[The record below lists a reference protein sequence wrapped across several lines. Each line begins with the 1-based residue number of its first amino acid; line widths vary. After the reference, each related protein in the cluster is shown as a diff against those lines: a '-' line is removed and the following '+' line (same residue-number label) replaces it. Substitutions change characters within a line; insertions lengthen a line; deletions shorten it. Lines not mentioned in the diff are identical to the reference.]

1 MNAGLKRER
10 LFTLF
15 SSFVFS
21 SFSAVAVALLF
32 SRLTLYSLPETP
44 QHVVE
49 VISLP
54 ILEQKPQSPPE
65 QRKVEKRTQREPKRE
80 KIERKTQEK
89 SLQQPQKVQEQK
101 LKEEPEREIPVQESP
116 VAKEVKP
123 LTSQEVGIRETP
135 REQPQKVQEQK
146 LKEEP
151 KREIPVQESPAA
163 KEVKPLT
170 TQEVG
175 IRETPREEKRII
187 GGEAHRQVE
196 APRGGEAQR
205 QEVATRERV
214 ESPPQVQEK
223 KPTLSPPADQLSRY
237 FALVKGI
244 IESKKRY
251 PEEAKRRGEEGIV
264 VVSFTIDESGK
275 PVNVKLAS
283 SSGSPSIDNETLRL
297 IRSLKFPPPP
307 DGKPINLRVEVE
319 YQLRR

>member
-1 MNAGLKRER
+1 MNAALKREK

-32 SRLTLYSLPETP
+32 SRLTLYSLPENP
-44 QHVVE
+44 QQVVE

-54 ILEQKPQSPPE
+54 ILEQEPQSPP
-65 QRKVEKRTQREPKRE
+65 QQQKVERRTQREQERE
-80 KIERKTQEK
+80 RIKRKTQEK
-89 SLQQPQKVQEQK
+89 LPQQPPKAQEQE
-101 LKEEPEREIPVQESP
+101 LKEETTRQTPVQESP
-116 VAKEVKP
+116 VA
-123 LTSQEVGIRETP
+123 Q
-135 REQPQKVQEQK
+135 
-146 LKEEP
+146 
-151 KREIPVQESPAA
+151 
-163 KEVKPLT
+163 EVKPLT

-196 APRGGEAQR
+196 APRSGEAQR

-223 KPTLSPPADQLSRY
+223 KPALSPPADQLSRY

-251 PEEAKRRGEEGIV
+251 PEEAKRRGEEGTV

-275 PVNVKLAS
+275 PVNVRLAS
-283 SSGSPSIDNETLRL
+283 SSGSSSIDNETLRL

>member
-21 SFSAVAVALLF
+21 SFSAVAVAFLF

-44 QHVVE
+44 QQVVE

-65 QRKVEKRTQREPKRE
+65 QRKVERRTQQEPKRE

-89 SLQQPQKVQEQK
+89 SPQQPPKAQEQ
-101 LKEEPEREIPVQESP
+101 E
-116 VAKEVKP
+116 
-123 LTSQEVGIRETP
+123 
-135 REQPQKVQEQK
+135 

-151 KREIPVQESPAA
+151 KREIPVQESPVAQ
-163 KEVKPLT
+163 EVKPLA
-170 TQEVG
+170 TQEAG
-175 IRETPREEKRII
+175 TRETPREEKRII

-196 APRGGEAQR
+196 APRSGEAQR

-223 KPTLSPPADQLSRY
+223 KPTLSLPVDQMSRY

-251 PEEAKRRGEEGIV
+251 PEEAKRRGEEGTV

-283 SSGSPSIDNETLRL
+283 SSGSSSIDNETLRL

-307 DGKPINLRVEVE
+307 DGKPVNLRVEVE

>member
-10 LFTLF
+10 LYTLI

-21 SFSAVAVALLF
+21 SFSAMAVALLF

-44 QHVVE
+44 QQVVE

-65 QRKVEKRTQREPKRE
+65 QQKVERRTQREPKRE
-80 KIERKTQEK
+80 KIERRTQEK
-89 SLQQPQKVQEQK
+89 SLQQP
-101 LKEEPEREIPVQESP
+101 LKS
-116 VAKEVKP
+116 
-123 LTSQEVGIRETP
+123 
-135 REQPQKVQEQK
+135 QEQK

-151 KREIPVQESPAA
+151 KRETPVQESPVAQ
-163 KEVKPLT
+163 EVKPLA
-170 TQEVG
+170 TQEAG
-175 IRETPREEKRII
+175 TRETPREEKRTI
-187 GGEAHRQVE
+187 GGEAHRQEV
-196 APRGGEAQR
+196 ATRSGEAQR
-205 QEVATRERV
+205 QEVAPRERV

-251 PEEAKRRGEEGIV
+251 PEEAKRRGEEGTV
-264 VVSFTIDESGK
+264 VVSFTIDESGN
-275 PVNVKLAS
+275 PVNVRLAS
-283 SSGSPSIDNETLRL
+283 SSGSSSIDNETLRL

>member
-44 QHVVE
+44 QQVVE

-65 QRKVEKRTQREPKRE
+65 QQKVERRTQQEPKRE

-89 SLQQPQKVQEQK
+89 LLQQPPKAQEQE
-101 LKEEPEREIPVQESP
+101 LKEEPKIETPVQESP
-116 VAKEVKP
+116 VAQEVKP
-123 LTSQEVGIRETP
+123 L
-135 REQPQKVQEQK
+135 
-146 LKEEP
+146 
-151 KREIPVQESPAA
+151 A
-163 KEVKPLT
+163 
-170 TQEVG
+170 TQEAG
-175 IRETPREEKRII
+175 TRETPREEKRTI
-187 GGEAHRQVE
+187 GGEAQRQVE
-196 APRGGEAQR
+196 APPSGEAQR
-205 QEVATRERV
+205 QEVAIRERV

-223 KPTLSPPADQLSRY
+223 KPTPSPPVDQLSRY

-264 VVSFTIDESGK
+264 VVSFTIDESGN
-275 PVNVKLAS
+275 PVNVRLAS
-283 SSGSPSIDNETLRL
+283 SSGSSSIDNETLRL

>member
-10 LFTLF
+10 LYTLI

-44 QHVVE
+44 QQVVE

-65 QRKVEKRTQREPKRE
+65 QRKVERQAQREPKRE
-80 KIERKTQEK
+80 RIERKIQEK
-89 SLQQPQKVQEQK
+89 SPQSPQQPPKAQEQK
-101 LKEEPEREIPVQESP
+101 I
-116 VAKEVKP
+116 
-123 LTSQEVGIRETP
+123 
-135 REQPQKVQEQK
+135 
-146 LKEEP
+146 KEEP
-151 KREIPVQESPAA
+151 KREIPVQESPVAQ
-163 KEVKPLT
+163 EVKPLA
-170 TQEVG
+170 TQEAG
-175 IRETPREEKRII
+175 TRETPREEKRII
-187 GGEAHRQVE
+187 GGEAHAQKE
-196 APRGGEAQR
+196 APRSGEAQR

-214 ESPPQVQEK
+214 ENPPQVQEK

-251 PEEAKRRGEEGIV
+251 PEEAKRRGEEGTV
-264 VVSFTIDESGK
+264 VVSFTIDESGN
-275 PVNVKLAS
+275 PVNVRLAS
-283 SSGSPSIDNETLRL
+283 SSGSSSIDNETLRL

-307 DGKPINLRVEVE
+307 DGKPLNLRVEVE

>member
-1 MNAGLKRER
+1 MNAELKRER

-21 SFSAVAVALLF
+21 SFSAVAVAFLF
-32 SRLTLYSLPETP
+32 SRLTLYSLPKTP
-44 QHVVE
+44 QQVVE

-54 ILEQKPQSPPE
+54 ILEQKPQSPP
-65 QRKVEKRTQREPKRE
+65 QQQKVERRTQREPKRE

-89 SLQQPQKVQEQK
+89 LPQ
-101 LKEEPEREIPVQESP
+101 
-116 VAKEVKP
+116 
-123 LTSQEVGIRETP
+123 
-135 REQPQKVQEQK
+135 QPQKVQEQK

-151 KREIPVQESPAA
+151 KRETPVQDSPVAQ
-163 KEVKPLT
+163 EVKPLT
-170 TQEVG
+170 TQEAG
-175 IRETPREEKRII
+175 TREIPKEEKRVIS
-187 GGEAHRQVE
+187 GEAHRQVE
-196 APRGGEAQR
+196 APR
-205 QEVATRERV
+205 ERV
-214 ESPPQVQEK
+214 ESPQQVQEK
-223 KPTLSPPADQLSRY
+223 KPASSPPADQMSRY

-251 PEEAKRRGEEGIV
+251 PEEAKRRGEEGTV
-264 VVSFTIDESGK
+264 VVSFTIDESGN

>member
-1 MNAGLKRER
+1 MNAELKRER

-44 QHVVE
+44 QQVVE

-54 ILEQKPQSPPE
+54 ILEQKPQSPPQQ
-65 QRKVEKRTQREPKRE
+65 QRVERRTQREPKRE

-89 SLQQPQKVQEQK
+89 LPQQPPK
-101 LKEEPEREIPVQESP
+101 
-116 VAKEVKP
+116 A
-123 LTSQEVGIRETP
+123 
-135 REQPQKVQEQK
+135 QEQK

-151 KREIPVQESPAA
+151 KRETPVQESPVAQ
-163 KEVKPLT
+163 EVKPLT

-175 IRETPREEKRII
+175 TRETPREEKRIT
-187 GGEAHRQVE
+187 
-196 APRGGEAQR
+196 GGEAQR
-205 QEVATRERV
+205 QEVAPRERV

-223 KPTLSPPADQLSRY
+223 KPTSSPPADQMSRY

-251 PEEAKRRGEEGIV
+251 PEEAKRRGEEGTV
-264 VVSFTIDESGK
+264 VVSFTIDESGN
-275 PVNVKLAS
+275 PVNVRLAS

>member
-44 QHVVE
+44 QQVVE

-54 ILEQKPQSPPE
+54 TLEQRPQSPPQ
-65 QRKVEKRTQREPKRE
+65 QRKVERQAQREPKRE

-89 SLQQPQKVQEQK
+89 LPQ
-101 LKEEPEREIPVQESP
+101 R
-116 VAKEVKP
+116 
-123 LTSQEVGIRETP
+123 
-135 REQPQKVQEQK
+135 PQNVQEQK

-151 KREIPVQESPAA
+151 KKEIPVQESPVAQEA
-163 KEVKPLT
+163 KPLT
-170 TQEVG
+170 TQEAG
-175 IRETPREEKRII
+175 TGETQREEKRII
-187 GGEAHRQVE
+187 
-196 APRGGEAQR
+196 GGEAQR

-223 KPTLSPPADQLSRY
+223 KPALSPPADQLSKY

-251 PEEAKRRGEEGIV
+251 PEEAKRRGEEGTV
-264 VVSFTIDESGK
+264 VVSFTIDESGN

-283 SSGSPSIDNETLRL
+283 SSGSSSIDNETLRL

-307 DGKPINLRVEVE
+307 GGKPINLRVEVE

>member
-44 QHVVE
+44 QQVVE

-54 ILEQKPQSPPE
+54 ILEQKPQSPP
-65 QRKVEKRTQREPKRE
+65 QQQKVERRTQREPKRE

-89 SLQQPQKVQEQK
+89 SPQQPPKAQERE
-101 LKEEPEREIPVQESP
+101 LKEETTRQTPVQESP
-116 VAKEVKP
+116 VAQEVKP
-123 LTSQEVGIRETP
+123 STTQEAGTRETP
-135 REQPQKVQEQK
+135 K
-146 LKEEP
+146 
-151 KREIPVQESPAA
+151 
-163 KEVKPLT
+163 
-170 TQEVG
+170 
-175 IRETPREEKRII
+175 EEKRVI
-187 GGEAHRQVE
+187 GGEAPKQVE
-196 APRGGEAQR
+196 ALRSGESQR

-223 KPTLSPPADQLSRY
+223 KPTSSPPVDQISRY

-251 PEEAKRRGEEGIV
+251 PEEAKRRGEEGTV
-264 VVSFTIDESGK
+264 VVSFTIDESGN

-307 DGKPINLRVEVE
+307 DGKPINLRVEIE

>member
-1 MNAGLKRER
+1 M
-10 LFTLF
+10 
-15 SSFVFS
+15 
-21 SFSAVAVALLF
+21 AVALLF
-32 SRLTLYSLPETP
+32 SRLTLYSLPEAP
-44 QHVVE
+44 QQVVE

-54 ILEQKPQSPPE
+54 TLEQKPQSPPQ
-65 QRKVEKRTQREPKRE
+65 QRKVERQTQREQKRE
-80 KIERKTQEK
+80 RIERKTQEK
-89 SLQQPQKVQEQK
+89 SPQQPQKE
-101 LKEEPEREIPVQESP
+101 
-116 VAKEVKP
+116 
-123 LTSQEVGIRETP
+123 
-135 REQPQKVQEQK
+135 QEQK

-151 KREIPVQESPAA
+151 KRETPIQESPVVQ
-163 KEVKPLT
+163 EVKPLT

-175 IRETPREEKRII
+175 TRETPREEKRIV
-187 GGEAHRQVE
+187 GGEAQKQVE

-223 KPTLSPPADQLSRY
+223 KPALSPPADQLSRY

-251 PEEAKRRGEEGIV
+251 PEEAKRRGEEGTV

-275 PVNVKLAS
+275 PVNVRLAS
-283 SSGSPSIDNETLRL
+283 SSGSSSIDNETLRL

>member
-44 QHVVE
+44 QQVVE

-54 ILEQKPQSPPE
+54 ILEQKPQSPP
-65 QRKVEKRTQREPKRE
+65 QQQKVERRTQREPKRE
-80 KIERKTQEK
+80 RIERKTQEK
-89 SLQQPQKVQEQK
+89 SPQQP
-101 LKEEPEREIPVQESP
+101 
-116 VAKEVKP
+116 
-123 LTSQEVGIRETP
+123 T
-135 REQPQKVQEQK
+135 KVQEQK

-151 KREIPVQESPAA
+151 KRETPVQESPVAQ
-163 KEVKPLT
+163 EVKPLT
-170 TQEVG
+170 TQEAG
-175 IRETPREEKRII
+175 TRETPREEKRTI

-196 APRGGEAQR
+196 APRSGEAQR

-251 PEEAKRRGEEGIV
+251 PEEAKRRGEEGTV
-264 VVSFTIDESGK
+264 VVSFTIDESGN
-275 PVNVKLAS
+275 PVNVRLAS
-283 SSGSPSIDNETLRL
+283 SSGSSSIDNETLRL

>member
-1 MNAGLKRER
+1 MNVALKRER

-21 SFSAVAVALLF
+21 SFSAMAVALLF

-44 QHVVE
+44 QQVVE

-54 ILEQKPQSPPE
+54 ILEQKPQSLP
-65 QRKVEKRTQREPKRE
+65 QQQKVERRTQREQERE
-80 KIERKTQEK
+80 RIERKTQEK
-89 SLQQPQKVQEQK
+89 LPQQPPKAQEER
-101 LKEEPEREIPVQESP
+101 LKEETTRQTPVQESP
-116 VAKEVKP
+116 VAQEVKP
-123 LTSQEVGIRETP
+123 L
-135 REQPQKVQEQK
+135 
-146 LKEEP
+146 
-151 KREIPVQESPAA
+151 A
-163 KEVKPLT
+163 

-175 IRETPREEKRII
+175 TRETPREEKRII

-196 APRGGEAQR
+196 APRSGEVQR
-205 QEVATRERV
+205 QEVVTRERV

-223 KPTLSPPADQLSRY
+223 RPTLSPPADQLSRY

-244 IESKKRY
+244 IESRKRY
-251 PEEAKRRGEEGIV
+251 PEEAKRRGEEGTV

-275 PVNVKLAS
+275 PVNVRLAS

>member
-21 SFSAVAVALLF
+21 SSSAVAVALLF

-44 QHVVE
+44 QQVVE

-65 QRKVEKRTQREPKRE
+65 QQKVERRTQREPKRE
-80 KIERKTQEK
+80 RIERKTQEK
-89 SLQQPQKVQEQK
+89 LLQQPPKAQEQE
-101 LKEEPEREIPVQESP
+101 LKEEPKRETPVQESP
-116 VAKEVKP
+116 VA
-123 LTSQEVGIRETP
+123 Q
-135 REQPQKVQEQK
+135 
-146 LKEEP
+146 
-151 KREIPVQESPAA
+151 
-163 KEVKPLT
+163 EVKPLT
-170 TQEVG
+170 TQEAG
-175 IRETPREEKRII
+175 KRETPMEEKRIV
-187 GGEAHRQVE
+187 GGEASKQVE
-196 APRGGEAQR
+196 APRSGEAQR
-205 QEVATRERV
+205 QEVATPERV

-237 FALVKGI
+237 FVLVKGI

-264 VVSFTIDESGK
+264 VVSFTIDESGN
-275 PVNVKLAS
+275 PVNVRLAS

>member
-21 SFSAVAVALLF
+21 SFSAVAVAFLF

-44 QHVVE
+44 QQVVE

-54 ILEQKPQSPPE
+54 TLEQKPQSPP
-65 QRKVEKRTQREPKRE
+65 QQQKVERRTQREPKRE

-89 SLQQPQKVQEQK
+89 LPQQPQK
-101 LKEEPEREIPVQESP
+101 
-116 VAKEVKP
+116 A
-123 LTSQEVGIRETP
+123 
-135 REQPQKVQEQK
+135 QEQK

-151 KREIPVQESPAA
+151 KRETPVQERPVAQ
-163 KEVKPLT
+163 EVKPLT

-175 IRETPREEKRII
+175 TRETPREEKGITD
-187 GGEAHRQVE
+187 GEAHGQVE
-196 APRGGEAQR
+196 APHSGEAQR
-205 QEVATRERV
+205 QEVAPRERV

-223 KPTLSPPADQLSRY
+223 KSTSSPPADQLSGY
-237 FALVKGI
+237 FALVKVI
-244 IESKKRY
+244 IESEKRY
-251 PEEAKRRGEEGIV
+251 PEEAKRRGEEGTV
-264 VVSFTIDESGK
+264 VVSFTIDESGNS
-275 PVNVKLAS
+275 VNVRLVS

-307 DGKPINLRVEVE
+307 TGKPVNLRVEVE

>member
-1 MNAGLKRER
+1 MNAALKRER

-44 QHVVE
+44 QQVVE

-54 ILEQKPQSPPE
+54 ILEQKPQSPP
-65 QRKVEKRTQREPKRE
+65 QQQKVERRTQREPKGE
-80 KIERKTQEK
+80 KTERKTQEK
-89 SLQQPQKVQEQK
+89 SPQQPPKAQEQE
-101 LKEEPEREIPVQESP
+101 LKEETAGQTPVQESP
-116 VAKEVKP
+116 VVQEVKP
-123 LTSQEVGIRETP
+123 LVTQEAVRIETQK
-135 REQPQKVQEQK
+135 EQPQKVQEQK

-151 KREIPVQESPAA
+151 KRETPVQESPVA

-170 TQEVG
+170 TQEIG
-175 IRETPREEKRII
+175 KRETPREEKRII
-187 GGEAHRQVE
+187 GGEA
-196 APRGGEAQR
+196 QR
-205 QEVATRERV
+205 QEVVTRERV

-223 KPTLSPPADQLSRY
+223 RPTLSPPADQMSRY

-251 PEEAKRRGEEGIV
+251 PEEAKRRGEEGTV

-275 PVNVKLAS
+275 PVNVRLAS

-307 DGKPINLRVEVE
+307 DGKPVNLRVEVE

>member
-10 LFTLF
+10 LYTLF

-21 SFSAVAVALLF
+21 SFSAMAVALLF
-32 SRLTLYSLPETP
+32 SRLTLYSLPEAP
-44 QHVVE
+44 QQVVE

-54 ILEQKPQSPPE
+54 TLEQKPQSPPQ
-65 QRKVEKRTQREPKRE
+65 QRKVERRTQREPKRE

-89 SLQQPQKVQEQK
+89 LPQQPPK
-101 LKEEPEREIPVQESP
+101 
-116 VAKEVKP
+116 A
-123 LTSQEVGIRETP
+123 
-135 REQPQKVQEQK
+135 QEQK

-151 KREIPVQESPAA
+151 KRETPIQESPVVQ
-163 KEVKPLT
+163 EVKPLT

-175 IRETPREEKRII
+175 TRETPREEKRIV
-187 GGEAHRQVE
+187 GGEAQKQAE
-196 APRGGEAQR
+196 APRGGETQR

-223 KPTLSPPADQLSRY
+223 KPALSPPADQLSRY

-251 PEEAKRRGEEGIV
+251 PEEAKRRGEEGTV

-275 PVNVKLAS
+275 PVNVRLAS
-283 SSGSPSIDNETLRL
+283 SSGSSSIDNETLRL

>member
-21 SFSAVAVALLF
+21 SFSAMAVALLF

-44 QHVVE
+44 QQVVE

-65 QRKVEKRTQREPKRE
+65 QQKVERRTQQEPKRE

-89 SLQQPQKVQEQK
+89 SLQQPP
-101 LKEEPEREIPVQESP
+101 KE
-116 VAKEVKP
+116 
-123 LTSQEVGIRETP
+123 
-135 REQPQKVQEQK
+135 QEQK

-151 KREIPVQESPAA
+151 KREIPVQDSPVAQ
-163 KEVKPLT
+163 EVKPLA

-175 IRETPREEKRII
+175 TRETPREEKRII
-187 GGEAHRQVE
+187 GGEAHAQKE
-196 APRGGEAQR
+196 APRSGEAQR

-251 PEEAKRRGEEGIV
+251 PEEAKRRGEEGTV

-275 PVNVKLAS
+275 PVNVRLAS
-283 SSGSPSIDNETLRL
+283 SSGSSSIDNETLRL

>member
-1 MNAGLKRER
+1 MNAALKRER

-44 QHVVE
+44 QQVVE

-54 ILEQKPQSPPE
+54 ILEQKPQSPPQ
-65 QRKVEKRTQREPKRE
+65 QRKVERRTQQEPKRE

-89 SLQQPQKVQEQK
+89 SPQQPQKAQEQE
-101 LKEEPEREIPVQESP
+101 LKEETTRQTPVQESP
-116 VAKEVKP
+116 VAQEVKP
-123 LTSQEVGIRETP
+123 L
-135 REQPQKVQEQK
+135 
-146 LKEEP
+146 
-151 KREIPVQESPAA
+151 A
-163 KEVKPLT
+163 
-170 TQEVG
+170 TQEAG
-175 IRETPREEKRII
+175 TRETPREEKRII

-196 APRGGEAQR
+196 APRSGEAQR
-205 QEVATRERV
+205 QEVAPRERV
-214 ESPPQVQEK
+214 ESPPQVQER
-223 KPTLSPPADQLSRY
+223 KPILSLPADQLSRY

-251 PEEAKRRGEEGIV
+251 PEEAKRRGEEGTV

-275 PVNVKLAS
+275 PVNVRLAS
-283 SSGSPSIDNETLRL
+283 SSGSSSIDNETLRL

-307 DGKPINLRVEVE
+307 DGKPVNLRVEVE

>member
-1 MNAGLKRER
+1 MNAELKRER

-32 SRLTLYSLPETP
+32 SRLTLYSFPETP
-44 QHVVE
+44 QQVVE

-54 ILEQKPQSPPE
+54 ILEQKPQSPPQQ
-65 QRKVEKRTQREPKRE
+65 QRVERRTQREPKRE

-89 SLQQPQKVQEQK
+89 LPQQPPK
-101 LKEEPEREIPVQESP
+101 
-116 VAKEVKP
+116 A
-123 LTSQEVGIRETP
+123 
-135 REQPQKVQEQK
+135 QEQK

-151 KREIPVQESPAA
+151 KRETPVQENPVAQ
-163 KEVKPLT
+163 EVKPLT

-175 IRETPREEKRII
+175 TRETPREEKRIT
-187 GGEAHRQVE
+187 
-196 APRGGEAQR
+196 GGEAQR
-205 QEVATRERV
+205 QEVAPRERV
-214 ESPPQVQEK
+214 ESQPQVQEK
-223 KPTLSPPADQLSRY
+223 KSTSSPPADQLSGY
-237 FALVKGI
+237 FALVKVI
-244 IESKKRY
+244 IESEKRY
-251 PEEAKRRGEEGIV
+251 PEEAKRRGEEGTA
-264 VVSFTIDESGK
+264 VVSFTIDESGN
-275 PVNVKLAS
+275 PVNVRLAS

>member
-32 SRLTLYSLPETP
+32 SRLTLYSLSETP
-44 QHVVE
+44 QQVVE

-65 QRKVEKRTQREPKRE
+65 QRKVERRTQQEPKRE

-89 SLQQPQKVQEQK
+89 LPQQPPK
-101 LKEEPEREIPVQESP
+101 
-116 VAKEVKP
+116 A
-123 LTSQEVGIRETP
+123 
-135 REQPQKVQEQK
+135 QEQK

-151 KREIPVQESPAA
+151 KIETPVQESPVAQ
-163 KEVKPLT
+163 EVKPLA
-170 TQEVG
+170 TQEAG
-175 IRETPREEKRII
+175 TRETPREDKRTI

-196 APRGGEAQR
+196 APRSGEAQR
-205 QEVATRERV
+205 QEVAPRERV

-223 KPTLSPPADQLSRY
+223 KPTPSPPADQLSRY

-251 PEEAKRRGEEGIV
+251 PEEAKRRGEEGTV
-264 VVSFTIDESGK
+264 VVSFTIDESGN
-275 PVNVKLAS
+275 PVNVRLAS

>member
-10 LFTLF
+10 LYTLI

-21 SFSAVAVALLF
+21 SFSAVAVAFLF

-44 QHVVE
+44 QQVVE
-49 VISLP
+49 VISLS
-54 ILEQKPQSPPE
+54 ILEQKPQSPPQQQE
-65 QRKVEKRTQREPKRE
+65 VERRTQREPKRE
-80 KIERKTQEK
+80 KIERKTHEK
-89 SLQQPQKVQEQK
+89 LPQQPPK
-101 LKEEPEREIPVQESP
+101 
-116 VAKEVKP
+116 A
-123 LTSQEVGIRETP
+123 
-135 REQPQKVQEQK
+135 QEQK

-151 KREIPVQESPAA
+151 KRETLVQERPVAQE
-163 KEVKPLT
+163 EVKPST

-175 IRETPREEKRII
+175 TRETPREEKGIT
-187 GGEAHRQVE
+187 GGEVHGQVE
-196 APRGGEAQR
+196 APPSGEAQR
-205 QEVATRERV
+205 QEVAPRERV

-223 KPTLSPPADQLSRY
+223 KPTSSPPADQMSRY

-251 PEEAKRRGEEGIV
+251 PEEAKRRGEEGTV
-264 VVSFTIDESGK
+264 VVSFTIDESGN
-275 PVNVKLAS
+275 PVNVRLAS

>member
-44 QHVVE
+44 QQVVE

-54 ILEQKPQSPPE
+54 ILEQKPQSPPQ
-65 QRKVEKRTQREPKRE
+65 QRKVERRTQQEPKRE

-89 SLQQPQKVQEQK
+89 SPQQPPKAQEK
-101 LKEEPEREIPVQESP
+101 ELKEETTRQTPVQESP
-116 VAKEVKP
+116 VAQEVKP
-123 LTSQEVGIRETP
+123 LAIQEAGT
-135 REQPQKVQEQK
+135 
-146 LKEEP
+146 
-151 KREIPVQESPAA
+151 
-163 KEVKPLT
+163 
-170 TQEVG
+170 
-175 IRETPREEKRII
+175 RETPREEKRII

-196 APRGGEAQR
+196 APRSGEAQR

-223 KPTLSPPADQLSRY
+223 RPTLSPPADQLSRY

-251 PEEAKRRGEEGIV
+251 PEEARRRGEEGTV

-275 PVNVKLAS
+275 PVNVRLAS
-283 SSGSPSIDNETLRL
+283 SSGSSSIDNETLRL

-307 DGKPINLRVEVE
+307 DGKPINLRVEIE

>member
-10 LFTLF
+10 LYTLI

-44 QHVVE
+44 QQVVE

-54 ILEQKPQSPPE
+54 LLEQKPQSPP
-65 QRKVEKRTQREPKRE
+65 QQQKVERRTQQEQKRE
-80 KIERKTQEK
+80 RIERKTQEK
-89 SLQQPQKVQEQK
+89 SPQQPPK
-101 LKEEPEREIPVQESP
+101 
-116 VAKEVKP
+116 A
-123 LTSQEVGIRETP
+123 
-135 REQPQKVQEQK
+135 QEQK

-151 KREIPVQESPAA
+151 KRETPVQESPVAQ
-163 KEVKPLT
+163 EVKPLT
-170 TQEVG
+170 TQEAG
-175 IRETPREEKRII
+175 TRETPREEKRVI
-187 GGEAHRQVE
+187 GREAPKQEE

-223 KPTLSPPADQLSRY
+223 KPTLSPPADQISRY

-251 PEEAKRRGEEGIV
+251 PEEAKRRGEEGTV
-264 VVSFTIDESGK
+264 VVSFTIDESGN

-283 SSGSPSIDNETLRL
+283 SSGSSSIDNETLRL

-307 DGKPINLRVEVE
+307 DGKPINLRVEVD
-319 YQLRR
+319 YKLRR

>member
-10 LFTLF
+10 LYTLI

-44 QHVVE
+44 QQVVE

-54 ILEQKPQSPPE
+54 ILEQKPQSPP
-65 QRKVEKRTQREPKRE
+65 QHQKVERRTQREQERE
-80 KIERKTQEK
+80 RIERKTQEK
-89 SLQQPQKVQEQK
+89 LPQQPPKAQEQE
-101 LKEEPEREIPVQESP
+101 LKEETARQTPVQESP
-116 VAKEVKP
+116 VA
-123 LTSQEVGIRETP
+123 Q
-135 REQPQKVQEQK
+135 
-146 LKEEP
+146 
-151 KREIPVQESPAA
+151 
-163 KEVKPLT
+163 EVKPLT
-170 TQEVG
+170 TQEIG
-175 IRETPREEKRII
+175 TRETLREEKRII
-187 GGEAHRQVE
+187 GGEAQRQVE
-196 APRGGEAQR
+196 APRSGEAQR

-223 KPTLSPPADQLSRY
+223 KPALSPPADQLSRY

-251 PEEAKRRGEEGIV
+251 PEEAKRRGEEGTV

-275 PVNVKLAS
+275 PVNVRLAS
-283 SSGSPSIDNETLRL
+283 SSGSSSIDNETLRL

-307 DGKPINLRVEVE
+307 DGKPINLRVEIE

>member
-1 MNAGLKRER
+1 MNEGLKRER

-44 QHVVE
+44 QQVVE

-54 ILEQKPQSPPE
+54 ILEQKPQSPP
-65 QRKVEKRTQREPKRE
+65 QQQKVERRTQREPKRE
-80 KIERKTQEK
+80 RIERKTQEK
-89 SLQQPQKVQEQK
+89 LPQQPQKVQEQK
-101 LKEEPEREIPVQESP
+101 LEEETTKQTPVQESP
-116 VAKEVKP
+116 VAQEVKP
-123 LTSQEVGIRETP
+123 LATQEAGTRETP
-135 REQPQKVQEQK
+135 RD
-146 LKEEP
+146 
-151 KREIPVQESPAA
+151 
-163 KEVKPLT
+163 
-170 TQEVG
+170 
-175 IRETPREEKRII
+175 EKRVI
-187 GGEAHRQVE
+187 GGEAHAQKE

-251 PEEAKRRGEEGIV
+251 PEEAKRRGEEGTV
-264 VVSFTIDESGK
+264 VVSFTIDESGN
-275 PVNVKLAS
+275 PVNVRLAS
-283 SSGSPSIDNETLRL
+283 SSGSSSIDNETLRL

-307 DGKPINLRVEVE
+307 DGKPINLRVEVD
-319 YQLRR
+319 YKLRR